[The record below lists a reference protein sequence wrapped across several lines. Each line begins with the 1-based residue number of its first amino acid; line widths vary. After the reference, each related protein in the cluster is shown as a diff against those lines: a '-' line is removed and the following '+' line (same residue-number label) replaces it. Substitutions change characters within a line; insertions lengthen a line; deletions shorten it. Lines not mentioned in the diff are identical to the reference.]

1 MSTANN
7 KSSARNSKLPTG
19 MHNSASELMM
29 KHARKEQMLVADVV
43 RTLKYDYYRAKA
55 LSKERRTSCHLP
67 TLNPRTMCLTWHLR
81 DPTGNSLLL
90 KKKSPKLNSS
100 NIRDCDRS
108 IMIPSTM
115 KMITDSFK
123 RMKSQ
128 SKLKSSRYWVIVTM
142 MMTPSKKM
150 SINPHILWAELSRR
164 TLLAL
169 ASISKPVMVA
179 TDT

>member
-43 RTLKYDYYRAKA
+43 STLKYDYYRAKA

-100 NIRDCDRS
+100 NIRDWDRS
-108 IMIPSTM
+108 IMIPSIK
-115 KMITDSFK
+115 KMIKDSFK
-123 RMKSQ
+123 RINNNRVLFILVNYLLQTCK
-128 SKLKSSRYWVIVTM
+128 IVLVF
-142 MMTPSKKM
+142 
-150 SINPHILWAELSRR
+150 ILQ
-164 TLLAL
+164 
-169 ASISKPVMVA
+169 
-179 TDT
+179 